1 MPSTSP
7 GGGSSLVASHFL
19 LLVVF
24 AAFVSLV
31 FAMLMRDE
39 PREQARYGGLLF
51 VTFVLAAMV
60 FSWLM
65 YPFPL

>member
-1 MPSTSP
+1 
-7 GGGSSLVASHFL
+7 LASHFL
-19 LLVVF
+19 LLIVF

-51 VTFVLAAMV
+51 ATFVLAAMV
-60 FSWLM
+60 FGWLM

>member
-1 MPSTSP
+1 M
-7 GGGSSLVASHFL
+7 ASHFL
-19 LLVVF
+19 LLAVF

-31 FAMLMRDE
+31 FAMLMREE

-51 VTFVLAAMV
+51 ATFVVAAMV
-60 FSWLM
+60 FGWLM